1 MKLLA
6 LQLVR
11 LPGDWYGVAATHAC
25 KRYKMDRHSVTVSAS
40 QSFSKKIGDASH
52 DLAESI
58 AHWHIWAS
66 LAWQDTVARYRGS
79 VIGPFWI
86 TLSMAALIGGMSLLY
101 TQLLHIDARVYVPYL
116 AAGIVLWGFIS
127 GVIQESTAAFNQGAA
142 IIRQSSIS
150 MFIFVWRTIYRNVI
164 VLGHNLIIVAIVLGV
179 SNQWAKIMPLQLA
192 AGAVVLVL
200 NLAWISTIFAFIGAR
215 FKDVPQ
221 LVAALLQLAFF
232 MTPIFWR
239 PSGISQHRFVLDFNP
254 LYHMLEL
261 VRGPIMGEGIS
272 ALTWSFSFGFL
283 AAGWLV
289 AFLFYA
295 AQRRRIVHYL

>member
-1 MKLLA
+1 M
-6 LQLVR
+6 
-11 LPGDWYGVAATHAC
+11 AATHAF
-25 KRYKMDRHSVTVSAS
+25 KRYKMDRHSVTASAS
-40 QSFSKKIGDASH
+40 LSFGKKVGDAAR

-58 AHWHIWAS
+58 AHWHIWVS

-79 VIGPFWI
+79 VIGPLWI
-86 TLSMAALIGGMSLLY
+86 TLSMAALVGGMSLLY
-101 TQLLHIDARVYVPYL
+101 TQLLHIDARIYIPYL
-116 AAGIVLWGFIS
+116 GTGIVIWGFIS
-127 GVIQESTAAFNQGAA
+127 GTIQESTTAFDQGAA
-142 IIRQSSIS
+142 IIRQSNIS
-150 MFIFVWRTIYRNVI
+150 MFIFVWRTIQRNII
-164 VLGHNLIIVAIVLGV
+164 VLGHNLIIVAIVVGV
-179 SNQWAKIMPLQLA
+179 SNMWTHVLVLQLLG
-192 AGAVVLVL
+192 GAVLLIL
-200 NLAWISTIFAFIGAR
+200 NLAWISTIFSFVGAR

-239 PSGISQHRFVLDFNP
+239 PSGISQHRYVLDFNP

-261 VRGPIMGEGIS
+261 VRGPIMGEGVS